1 MLLKLENLIRKYD
14 LKITGVIQAGAHEG
28 QEVWLFKRLRVN
40 NGYFFEPCIRPFR
53 ILASLPVGGNYTY
66 YQIALSDHE
75 GYEVM
80 NAASYDQSSSL
91 LKPKFHLVV
100 HPNIT
105 FEGSEMVMLR
115 TLDSFKI
122 TNCNLLVIDVQGYE
136 LSVLRGAKETLK
148 TIDYVYIEVNK
159 EELYEGCS
167 MVEDVDDFL
176 SDFTRVETKWGN
188 KGYGDALYLKKTLL

>member
-1 MLLKLENLIRKYD
+1 MLHKLEIWIRKHD
-14 LKITGVIQAGAHEG
+14 LKVTGVIQAGSHEG
-28 QEVWLFKRLRVN
+28 QEVWLFKRLKIN
-40 NGYFFEPCIRPFR
+40 NGYFFEPCLRPFR

-80 NAASYDQSSSL
+80 NTASYDQSNSL
-91 LKPKFHLVV
+91 LKPKLHLVT
-100 HPNIT
+100 HPSIT
-105 FEGSEMVMLR
+105 FEGGEMVMLR

-122 TNCNLLVIDVQGYE
+122 TNCNLLLIDVQGYE
-136 LSVLRGAKETLK
+136 LQVLRGAKETLE
-148 TIDYVYIEVNK
+148 TIDYVYVEVNK

-176 SDFTRVETKWGN
+176 SEFTRVETKWSRY
-188 KGYGDALYLKKTLL
+188 GYGDALYVKKELL